1 MKTIGWQ
8 DLAVEAAEVLIRWGI
23 DKITS
28 NEKK

>member
-8 DLAVEAAEVLIRWGI
+8 DLAVEAVEVLIRWGI